1 MNVFLIGAGFTK
13 AVFANAPLNRELL
26 TALARK
32 SRTSAAVAICERY
45 GTEDIEIALTR
56 LDVDLAML
64 QGRRDNQAS
73 KLHQLRQSIG
83 GELAQ
88 FFASFRVS
96 ESLIADFPWLTKFI
110 DGAFSRGDVIVS
122 LNYDCVIEGLLDLRA
137 KWSPKG
143 GYGYLE
149 NPLASG
155 RGVRKSPVTVL
166 KIHGSANFVIAPYID
181 KPACQ
186 DVNFSFTEE
195 FFPRSAKNTHFEY
208 GAGTG
213 TSYVIAPSYV
223 KIPSLA
229 IVYLMLDAL
238 RASSR
243 ARNFVVIGSALRPED
258 VFLTVLTTNFLR
270 HPAWRRRKIIVVDP
284 SAKEITSRIQG
295 FWGVNVSE
303 QLLPIEGR
311 LEVSIEKLLRS
322 LSNGD
327 GIKESRGQ
335 SS

>member
-1 MNVFLIGAGFTK
+1 MNVFIIGAGFTK

-32 SRTSAAVAICERY
+32 FRASAAAALCDRY
-45 GTEDIEIALTR
+45 GTEDVEIALTR
-56 LDVDLAML
+56 LDVDLAVL
-64 QGRRDNQAS
+64 QGRRDGQAS
-73 KLHQLRQSIG
+73 ELHQLRQRIE
-83 GELAQ
+83 GELAR

-96 ESLIADFPWLTKFI
+96 EPLIADFPWLTQFI
-110 DGAFSRGDVIVS
+110 DGAFSRGDVVVS
-122 LNYDCVIEGLLDLRA
+122 LNYDCVLEGLLDLRK

-143 GYGYLE
+143 GYGSLD

-155 RGVRKSPVTVL
+155 RCVRKSPVTVL
-166 KIHGSANFVIAPYID
+166 KIHGSANFVIAPYVD
-181 KPACQ
+181 KPTYL
-186 DVNFSFTEE
+186 DVNFSFDQE

-223 KIPSLA
+223 KIPSLT

-258 VFLTVLTTNFLR
+258 GFLTVLATNFLR
-270 HPAWRRRKIIVVDP
+270 HPAWRTRKIIVVDP
-284 SAKEITSRIQG
+284 SAKEMTSRIQG

-303 QLLPIEGR
+303 QLLPIEGQ
-311 LEVSIEKLLRS
+311 LEVSVEKLLRS

-327 GIKESRGQ
+327 R
-335 SS
+335 